1 MKKLLVSVILLS
13 LMVALTACGGE
24 KLQDGSFE
32 GQSTKDDRG
41 GYGVVKIE
49 VKDGKI
55 TSAEFLQYNADGT
68 VKDESYGKD
77 SGEENYKKAQN
88 ALEAG
93 KQYADK
99 LVETQDVDKVDAITG
114 ATSSW
119 KHFQEAAKDAL
130 AKAKGTR

>member
-55 TSAEFLQYNADGT
+55 TSAQFLQYNADGT

-93 KQYADK
+93 NQYADK